1 MQPVEQRSLL
11 ARAEN
16 VLSIAVL
23 AAMALLPVVEII
35 GRKLV
40 GQGVPG
46 SIPLVEHL
54 TLWIALLGAALAARS
69 ERLLALST
77 ATFLPKWLAG
87 FGGVISGFLGAAISS
102 ALFWASVELV
112 RVERETGGNV
122 ALGIPVWVA
131 MCILPLG
138 FALIALRLA
147 WHAAEHWQGRAIAA
161 LGLIVLPALGLLPYL
176 DELGLVLPAALL
188 IVFGLLLGLPIFAA
202 IGGLALLFFWSEG
215 IPAASVP
222 GEAYRLTA
230 SPMLPAV
237 PLFTLAGYILSEG
250 GTSRRLMRLL
260 TALVGWMPG
269 GLAVATTLLL
279 AAFTPL
285 TGASGVT
292 ILSMGGLL
300 LPVLVR
306 AKYPKQSSIG
316 LVTVSGSIGLLL
328 PPSLPVILYGVTSNQ
343 SIKEMF
349 VGGALPGLLLI
360 VLVAGWGMRT
370 GVLSGTVRT
379 PFDWRE
385 ALSALW
391 EAKFEVLLPLILL
404 GSYFGGIATLVE
416 AAAATVVMAVVLEC
430 GIHRELS
437 FVRDV
442 PRVAVE
448 CATLVGGFLIIL
460 AAALGLTDYMILAEV
475 PMHLLAVVQAHI
487 ESPLLF
493 LLALNLFLLIVG
505 GLMDIY
511 SAIFVVVPLITPMA
525 AAYGI
530 DPLHLGII
538 FLANLELGYL
548 TPPMGENLFL
558 SAYRFDQPLPT
569 LFRSTLPLWVL
580 LLIGVLLITY
590 LPALTLGPVEL
601 LAR

>member
-1 MQPVEQRSLL
+1 M
-11 ARAEN
+11 
-16 VLSIAVL
+16 
-23 AAMALLPVVEII
+23 
-35 GRKLV
+35 
-40 GQGVPG
+40 
-46 SIPLVEHL
+46 VEHL
-54 TLWIALLGAALAARS
+54 TLWVALLGAALAARAQ
-69 ERLLALST
+69 RLLALST
-77 ATFLPKWLAG
+77 ATFLPSWLKGSA
-87 FGGVISGFLGAAISS
+87 GVISGFLGAAIGS
-102 ALFWASVELV
+102 ALFWASIELV
-112 RVERETGGNV
+112 RVERDAVSEV

-131 MCILPLG
+131 MLVLPLG
-138 FALIALRLA
+138 FALIALRLV
-147 WHAAEHWQGRAIAA
+147 WYSAESWQGRAIAA
-161 LGLIVLPALGLLPYL
+161 IGLVILPTLGLLPHL
-176 DELGLVLPAALL
+176 EDLGILLPASLVIVLGLM
-188 IVFGLLLGLPIFAA
+188 LGLPIFAA

-250 GTSRRLMRLL
+250 GASRRLLRLL
-260 TALVGWMPG
+260 TAFVGWMPG
-269 GLAVATTLLL
+269 GLAVATTLVL
-279 AAFTPL
+279 AFFTPL

-306 AKYPKQSSIG
+306 AKYPERPSIG

-328 PPSLPVILYGVTSNQ
+328 PPSLPVILYGVTSSV
-343 SIKEMF
+343 SIKELF
-349 VGGALPGLLLI
+349 IGGAVPGLLLI
-360 VLVAGWGMRT
+360 LLVAAWGVR
-370 GVLSGTVRT
+370 VGTRSEAVRT
-379 PFDWRE
+379 PFDVRE
-385 ALSALW
+385 ARGALW
-391 EAKFEVLLPLILL
+391 EAKWELLLPVAIM
-404 GSYFGGIATLVE
+404 GSYFGGLATLVE
-416 AAAATVVMAVVLEC
+416 AAALSVVLALLLEC
-430 GIHRELS
+430 VIHRELS
-437 FVRDV
+437 LVRDIPKV
-442 PRVAVE
+442 FVE

-460 AAALGLTDYMILAEV
+460 GAALAFTTHLILAEV
-475 PMHLLAVVQAHI
+475 PMHALALVQTYI
-487 ESPLLF
+487 ESPLVF
-493 LLALNLFLLIVG
+493 LLALNVFLLIVG

-569 LFRSTLPLWVL
+569 LFRSTLPFWVL

-590 LPALTLGPVEL
+590 VPALTLWPVEL
-601 LAR
+601 FAR